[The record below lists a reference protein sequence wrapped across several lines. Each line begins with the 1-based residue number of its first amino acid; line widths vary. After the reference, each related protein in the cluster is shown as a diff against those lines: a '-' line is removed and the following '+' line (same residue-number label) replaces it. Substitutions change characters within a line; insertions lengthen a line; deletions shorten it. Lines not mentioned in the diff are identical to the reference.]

1 MKLID
6 AITDTPHIILVFL
19 LSLVIFLL
27 SILICI
33 GAYNGNR
40 VRERFNSDTIIK
52 LEPGYKIIN
61 MNETASENTN
71 YVIIHTKNAKNDDVL
86 ITYKIENKT
95 KKTEL
100 VHKII
105 VKEDK

>member
-1 MKLID
+1 MH
-6 AITDTPHIILVFL
+6 TL
-19 LSLVIFLL
+19 LSAQKSWHLQPFHWV
-27 SILICI
+27 
-33 GAYNGNR
+33 
-40 VRERFNSDTIIK
+40 
-52 LEPGYKIIN
+52 
-61 MNETASENTN
+61 ENIN

>member
-6 AITDTPHIILVFL
+6 DITDIPHIILVFL
-19 LSLVIFLL
+19 LILVIFLL

-40 VRERFNSDTIIK
+40 VREGFNSDTIIK

-61 MNETASENTN
+61 MNETA
-71 YVIIHTKNAKNDDVL
+71 
-86 ITYKIENKT
+86 
-95 KKTEL
+95 
-100 VHKII
+100 
-105 VKEDK
+105 